1 MHQSTRYLDQSW
13 HQAAESRSQRDA
25 AHHKEADLSQVN
37 GTTSLVTK
45 AERTGGDDNRSL

>member
-1 MHQSTRYLDQSW
+1 MHQAARHLYQSW
-13 HQAAESRSQRDA
+13 HQATESWPQRDA
-25 AHHKEADLSQVN
+25 AHNKEADLSQIN